1 MLRLTLGNNKK
12 VTNWIST
19 KVSPEQIK
27 LVDTNLEPTMSHL
40 TNVLVILKFNNSVLV
55 QKTSSLYS
63 NFILNLFIAH
73 ELNN

>member
-27 LVDTNLEPTMSHL
+27 PVDTNLEPTMSHL